1 MESPIPSVFVCFCCC
16 CCFFFCFCFCFLFFC
31 FFFGGGGGG
40 GLAFFW
46 FSTFPF
52 VTYQFDEVRYSLNNQ
67 GLGHDPPTFRPNI
80 QAWLFKEWVL
90 LSSQTVNTN
99 FLIVGIKLNL
109 LNKEVYGYMVNP
121 SDANQTL
128 EDMKISFTHV
138 KLEWFGKFSSNNNND
153 NRGLF
158 ATHLGVLFIHL
169 FSYLI
174 LFLFVS

>member
-1 MESPIPSVFVCFCCC
+1 M
-16 CCFFFCFCFCFLFFC
+16 
-31 FFFGGGGGG
+31 
-40 GLAFFW
+40 
-46 FSTFPF
+46 
-52 VTYQFDEVRYSLNNQ
+52 
-67 GLGHDPPTFRPNI
+67 
-80 QAWLFKEWVL
+80 
-90 LSSQTVNTN
+90 SSQTVNTN

-158 ATHLGVLFIHL
+158 ATHPPCGSSTSQNQSFMLQKTKIK
-169 FSYLI
+169 
-174 LFLFVS
+174 